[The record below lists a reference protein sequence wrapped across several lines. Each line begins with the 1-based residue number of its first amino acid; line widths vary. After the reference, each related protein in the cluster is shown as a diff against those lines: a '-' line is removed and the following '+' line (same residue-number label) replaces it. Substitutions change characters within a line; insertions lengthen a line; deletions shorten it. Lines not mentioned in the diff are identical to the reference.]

1 MRPGGEWG
9 GMWGRRCAPI
19 GGVDFLDDLH
29 LAELAPIAWLQSWPD
44 AVRPIMELISFFGT
58 NAFFLLVLPI
68 LYWCVN
74 PALALRLGLTV
85 LAAAGTN
92 AVGKL
97 AFHQP
102 RPYWTD
108 PQIHAFAAERSFGLP
123 SGHAQTGTAALGR
136 LAVAAARPWA
146 WWAAGAGV
154 ALVCLSR
161 VYLGVHFISDVVA
174 GVALGAAVLVLVVR
188 LERPATAWW
197 RRQALWAQLGLSLAV
212 SGVLPVAA
220 VLAALPYGDWV
231 VPPAWSAA
239 GEIDPESMDT
249 VVLMS
254 GVLFGTLAGTSVM
267 YRIGWFD
274 PGGPLRLRIGRWV
287 LGTGVAVLI
296 WYAEREVLPEAEVS
310 TYLAYAVLALWVQ
323 LGAPVLF
330 IRLRLMEP
338 AGRARGAETVEARGG
353 AGGEHGRGH

>member
-1 MRPGGEWG
+1 M
-9 GMWGRRCAPI
+9 
-19 GGVDFLDDLH
+19 DFLDDLH
-29 LAELAPIAWLQSWPD
+29 LAELGPIAWLQRLPD
-44 AVRPIMELISFFGT
+44 AVRPVMELISFFGT
-58 NAFFLLVLPI
+58 NAFFLLVLPV

-74 PALALRLGLTV
+74 PLLALRLGLTV
-85 LAAAGTN
+85 LVAAGTN
-92 AVGKL
+92 ATAKL

-102 RPYWTD
+102 RPYWID
-108 PQIHAFAAERSFGLP
+108 PGIHAFATEQSFGLP

-146 WWAAGAGV
+146 WWAAGIGV

-161 VYLGVHFISDVVA
+161 IYLGVHFISDVVV
-174 GVALGAAVLVLVVR
+174 GVAFGAAVLVLVVR

-197 RRQALWAQLGLSLAV
+197 RRQALWAQLCLSLAA

-220 VLAALPYGDWV
+220 ALAALPYGDWV

-239 GEIDPESMDT
+239 GAIDPESTRT
-249 VVLMS
+249 VFLVS

-274 PGGPLRLRIGRWV
+274 PGGALRLRIGRCV
-287 LGTGVAVLI
+287 LGTGVAALI
-296 WYAEREVLPEAEVS
+296 WYAEREVLPGAEAS

-330 IRLRLMEP
+330 IRLGLMEP
-338 AGRARGAETVEARGG
+338 ARGAEVAGARDGV
-353 AGGEHGRGH
+353 GGEHGRGH